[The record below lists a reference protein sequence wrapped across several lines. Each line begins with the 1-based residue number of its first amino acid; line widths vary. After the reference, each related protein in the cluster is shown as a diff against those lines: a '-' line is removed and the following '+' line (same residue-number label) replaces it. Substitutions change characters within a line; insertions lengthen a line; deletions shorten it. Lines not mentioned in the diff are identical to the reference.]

1 MAKIKVLIAG
11 VNGQVGSAVKELLST
26 NEKFE
31 IYGFNHSEFDISS
44 RNSVRNIIYEL
55 IPDVI
60 VNAAAMTNV
69 DLCET
74 EQNKAYNINSL
85 GARNLM
91 QAANEINAHLIHL
104 STDYVFDGEKKSPYT
119 EFDIPNPQSVYAT
132 SKLGGDNEI
141 LIYDKSTVLRVAWVF
156 GNKKGDFFS
165 WVLDGVKNNTI
176 KSLIGD
182 AVCTP
187 TYSNDIAYVINYVIL
202 NRIFGL
208 INVAN
213 TGETTRL
220 EMGNIF
226 LKKLGIDVELN
237 SITTQSLNR
246 PAKRP
251 LYSSLET
258 NTLNIVTGISMRNWQ
273 DALEEHLEKFK

>member
-31 IYGFNHSEFDISS
+31 IYGYNHSEFDISS

-104 STDYVFDGEKKSPYT
+104 STDYVFDGEK
-119 EFDIPNPQSVYAT
+119 I
-132 SKLGGDNEI
+132 
-141 LIYDKSTVLRVAWVF
+141 
-156 GNKKGDFFS
+156 
-165 WVLDGVKNNTI
+165 
-176 KSLIGD
+176 SL
-182 AVCTP
+182 
-187 TYSNDIAYVINYVIL
+187 
-202 NRIFGL
+202 
-208 INVAN
+208 
-213 TGETTRL
+213 
-220 EMGNIF
+220 
-226 LKKLGIDVELN
+226 
-237 SITTQSLNR
+237 
-246 PAKRP
+246 
-251 LYSSLET
+251 
-258 NTLNIVTGISMRNWQ
+258 
-273 DALEEHLEKFK
+273 H

>member
-104 STDYVFDGEKKSPYT
+104 STDYVFDGEKNLLT
-119 EFDIPNPQSVYAT
+119 
-132 SKLGGDNEI
+132 
-141 LIYDKSTVLRVAWVF
+141 
-156 GNKKGDFFS
+156 
-165 WVLDGVKNNTI
+165 
-176 KSLIGD
+176 
-182 AVCTP
+182 
-187 TYSNDIAYVINYVIL
+187 
-202 NRIFGL
+202 
-208 INVAN
+208 
-213 TGETTRL
+213 
-220 EMGNIF
+220 
-226 LKKLGIDVELN
+226 LN
-237 SITTQSLNR
+237 SIFQIHNQFMQQV
-246 PAKRP
+246 
-251 LYSSLET
+251 
-258 NTLNIVTGISMRNWQ
+258 N
-273 DALEEHLEKFK
+273 

>member
-104 STDYVFDGEKKSPYT
+104 STDYVFNGEKKSPYT

-202 NRIFGL
+202 NI
-208 INVAN
+208 
-213 TGETTRL
+213 RL
-220 EMGNIF
+220 VFLQKNIENEKLF
-226 LKKLGIDVELN
+226 KLKIL
-237 SITTQSLNR
+237 R
-246 PAKRP
+246 
-251 LYSSLET
+251 
-258 NTLNIVTGISMRNWQ
+258 NI
-273 DALEEHLEKFK
+273 